1 MLKLFKYFLLGA
13 AFLAAAA
20 CSDEGNGAGDA
31 TIGFEQATY
40 SFRESEGTVRIPVK
54 FTGEPKSYPITFDIV
69 PSVDSEDG
77 ITVDSVARFIQLEHF
92 RYIGDPDAPV
102 YIEIDL
108 LDNDFENESR
118 FLTLTIASADG
129 AEIVDGQTTIEIYD
143 NDANMYDKLMGRW
156 AVQSVNVDGGG
167 SKNPTW
173 ITYVMDGF
181 DEEEAAENRAANR
194 LMCYGFGGYSDTP
207 GGAQFIWYLNL
218 EYDELSGETT
228 VSVDMTEPLVD
239 ADEDIFGI
247 GVNPTMLIFSTMP
260 VSSASGDVDMETPL
274 YGTVSGDGNTITF
287 DPETALIPLVW
298 SNGQYMDM
306 YMTTLGNMVMTRAD

>member
-1 MLKLFKYFLLGA
+1 MNGIMLKLFKYFLLGA

-108 LDNDFENESR
+108 LDNDFENESNSKVFFNIPYLDDKKEHEPILDD
-118 FLTLTIASADG
+118 FLVALGFSRLNSSNSGKA
-129 AEIVDGQTTIEIYD
+129 
-143 NDANMYDKLMGRW
+143 KLF
-156 AVQSVNVDGGG
+156 N
-167 SKNPTW
+167 
-173 ITYVMDGF
+173 
-181 DEEEAAENRAANR
+181 
-194 LMCYGFGGYSDTP
+194 
-207 GGAQFIWYLNL
+207 
-218 EYDELSGETT
+218 
-228 VSVDMTEPLVD
+228 
-239 ADEDIFGI
+239 IFK
-247 GVNPTMLIFSTMP
+247 
-260 VSSASGDVDMETPL
+260 
-274 YGTVSGDGNTITF
+274 
-287 DPETALIPLVW
+287 
-298 SNGQYMDM
+298 
-306 YMTTLGNMVMTRAD
+306 